1 MKINFKNM
9 PVIFQNNDFQTIQ
22 IKVYFP
28 FMRNEQNLA
37 KMHLLPGMLHNVC
50 GKYPT
55 EEEFSMECR
64 KLFILANY
72 CTCSVMG
79 EIGYFC
85 FNFMIPDTK
94 YLEENLLEK
103 QIMFLREMIY
113 NPKIDNN
120 GFCYDEFKREV
131 DNLYVDME
139 KVLNDNV
146 SYAMIHA
153 KDYADNN
160 GLFSSNIYN
169 HKELIEDVN
178 EKNLYDYYI
187 ENIYNNKPLVYIFGD
202 VENTNINDL
211 CKKYLYNSNFKN
223 YSVNAS
229 IKNYLPI
236 RDKVIEHIEKS
247 NFKNSVLIN
256 FYKIKD
262 MSYDDEVLLGTV
274 KELLSSLG
282 SRILNKKLRDEA
294 ELVYSSYAVSY
305 NNYGI
310 LGIVSL
316 IQKDNYSIVKK
327 KINEALELL
336 SDEDYITPLL
346 QNIKDRH
353 KTNLI
358 RRLDDKTS
366 LFQENIVND
375 LRLEMSPLEYYEKL
389 SMINPTDI
397 TNFMSRII
405 LDTSYFLEEG
415 ENE

>member
-1 MKINFKNM
+1 MKINLCNA
-9 PVIFQNNDFQTIQ
+9 PITFQNNDFQTIQ

-28 FMRNEQNLA
+28 FKRCENELA

-50 GKYPT
+50 SKYPT

-72 CTCSVMG
+72 CTCNLMG

-85 FNFMIPDTK
+85 FNFMIPDSK
-94 YLEENLLEK
+94 YLEDDLLDE
-103 QIMFLREMIY
+103 QIKFLREMIY
-113 NPKIDNN
+113 NPKLNN
-120 GFCYDEFKREV
+120 NRFCSEEFMREV

-146 SYAMIHA
+146 SYAMIHT
-153 KDYADNN
+153 KNFVDNN
-160 GLFSSNIYN
+160 GLFSSTIYN
-169 HKELIEDVN
+169 HKEQIKDVN
-178 EKNLYDYYI
+178 ESNLYECYL
-187 ENIYNNKPLVYIFGD
+187 EKIYNNKPLVYIFGD
-202 VENTNINDL
+202 VKNKTIDSL
-211 CKKYLYNSNFKN
+211 CKKYLYNSSFKK
-223 YSVNAS
+223 YSVDAK

-236 RDKVIEHIEKS
+236 RDNFIEYTEKS
-247 NFKNSVLIN
+247 KFKNSVLIN

-305 NNYGI
+305 NNYGL

-316 IQKDNYSIVKK
+316 IQKDNYSIVKD
-327 KINEALELL
+327 KINEALKLL
-336 SDEDYITPLL
+336 SDDDYITPLL

-353 KTNLI
+353 RINLI

-366 LFQENIVND
+366 LFQENIVSS
-375 LRLEMSPLEYYEKL
+375 LGLEMSPKEYYEKL
-389 SMINPTDI
+389 NRISSSDI
-397 TNFMSRII
+397 SCFMSRVI

>member
-1 MKINFKNM
+1 MKINLKNT
-9 PVIFQNNDFQTIQ
+9 PISFQNSDFQTIQ

-28 FMRNEQNLA
+28 FMRNEDELA
-37 KMHLLPGMLHNVC
+37 KMHLLPGLLHNVC

-72 CTCSVMG
+72 CTCNVMG

-85 FNFMIPDTK
+85 FNFMIPDPR
-94 YLEENLLEK
+94 YLEENLLEE
-103 QIMFLREMIY
+103 QIIFLKEMIY
-113 NPKIDNN
+113 NPKLDNN
-120 GFCYDEFKREV
+120 KFCSDEFRREV
-131 DNLYVDME
+131 NNLNVDME

-146 SYAMIHA
+146 SFAMIKA
-153 KDYADNN
+153 KNYVDDI
-160 GLFSSNIYN
+160 GLYSSNIYN
-169 HKELIEDVN
+169 HRDQINDVN
-178 EKNLYDYYI
+178 EENIYKYYLDK
-187 ENIYNNKPLVYIFGD
+187 IYNNKPLVYIFGD
-202 VENTNINDL
+202 LKNKNIENL
-211 CKKYLYNSNFKN
+211 CKKYLYNCSFKK
-223 YSVNAS
+223 YSVDVM

-236 RDKVIEHIEKS
+236 RKDAIMHIEKS
-247 NFKNSVLIN
+247 KFKNSVLIN
-256 FYKIKD
+256 FYKVKD
-262 MSYDDEVLLGTV
+262 MSYDDEVLLSTV

-305 NNYGI
+305 NNYGL

-316 IQKDNYSIVKK
+316 IHRDNYTMVKE
-327 KINEALELL
+327 KIDEALELL
-336 SDEDYITPLL
+336 RDEDYISPLL

-353 KTNLI
+353 KTSLI

-366 LFQENIVND
+366 LFQEKIVDD
-375 LRLEMSPLEYYEKL
+375 LKLEMSPNEYYDKL
-389 SMINPTDI
+389 IKVNSSDI
-397 TNFMSRII
+397 SQFMNRLV